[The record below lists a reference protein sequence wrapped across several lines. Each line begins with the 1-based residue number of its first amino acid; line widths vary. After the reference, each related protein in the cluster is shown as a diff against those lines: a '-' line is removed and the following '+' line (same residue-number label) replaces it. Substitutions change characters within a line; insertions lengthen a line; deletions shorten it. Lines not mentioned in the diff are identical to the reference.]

1 MADHD
6 VVVVGAG
13 IMGMTTAYHIKRN
26 NPRKSVLLVDRYGG
40 AGQGNTG
47 RSNAMFRNT
56 FSSTDNQVLSNSS
69 IDYYLHVQQ
78 ELKEDLGLQQI
89 GYLWLMSDEQLSSSE
104 PHVREMERN
113 GIKVEHLDRRLVTER
128 LPGLATNFESD
139 ERGAMMNLA
148 SIDGA
153 LFGPKCGRLDPD
165 RLVRYYLREFLKLG
179 GKVSFKT
186 DVDALVIGPRKRLGI
201 DGEPLVWQDSVVE
214 GVKVTGATAE
224 TISADTVVLACGAWG
239 NELLGPVG
247 IDGHVKSKKR
257 QLFSIS
263 ARESPDLTGLIHTKG
278 FNGLGLVPM
287 VILPKSGVHFKPVD
301 EENALW
307 VACEDEANRAY
318 IDVPDHDLEKYR
330 AEPDYYERGVKPVLA
345 TYFPAFAAA
354 KMKAMWAGLY
364 SYNTLDYLPFVFRE
378 NNLIVVGGD
387 SGSGI
392 MKGDSLGRIADAVYR
407 EAGEALLFGDVPYR
421 VSRLGF
427 EKREA
432 EREKW
437 VI

>member
-1 MADHD
+1 
-6 VVVVGAG
+6 
-13 IMGMTTAYHIKRN
+13 
-26 NPRKSVLLVDRYGG
+26 
-40 AGQGNTG
+40 
-47 RSNAMFRNT
+47 
-56 FSSTDNQVLSNSS
+56 
-69 IDYYLHVQQ
+69 
-78 ELKEDLGLQQI
+78 
-89 GYLWLMSDEQLSSSE
+89 
-104 PHVREMERN
+104 
-113 GIKVEHLDRRLVTER
+113 
-128 LPGLATNFESD
+128 
-139 ERGAMMNLA
+139 MNLA